1 MNVDLM
7 QRYER
12 EIINNVLHMC
22 LNWNYA
28 YNDSDMRIEKLL
40 KQLKW
45 FNDFADK
52 LEQEDLEM
60 YLKSCEY
67 ADQKERNEIF

>member
-7 QRYER
+7 QKYKT
-12 EIINNVLHMC
+12 NK
-22 LNWNYA
+22 
-28 YNDSDMRIEKLL
+28 MRIDKLL

-67 ADQKERNEIF
+67 ADQKERDEIF

>member
-1 MNVDLM
+1 
-7 QRYER
+7 
-12 EIINNVLHMC
+12 MC
-22 LNWNYA
+22 LNWSYA
-28 YNDSDMRIEKLL
+28 YNDSDMRIDKLL

-67 ADQKERNEIF
+67 ADQKERDEIF

>member
-7 QRYER
+7 QKYKT
-12 EIINNVLHMC
+12 NK
-22 LNWNYA
+22 
-28 YNDSDMRIEKLL
+28 MRIDKLL

-67 ADQKERNEIF
+67 ADQKETDEIF

>member
-7 QRYER
+7 QKYKT
-12 EIINNVLHMC
+12 NK
-22 LNWNYA
+22 
-28 YNDSDMRIEKLL
+28 MRIDKLL

-67 ADQKERNEIF
+67 ADNKETDDIF

>member
-1 MNVDLM
+1 
-7 QRYER
+7 
-12 EIINNVLHMC
+12 
-22 LNWNYA
+22 
-28 YNDSDMRIEKLL
+28 MRIDKIL

-67 ADQKERNEIF
+67 ADNKETDEIF

>member
-7 QRYER
+7 QKYKT
-12 EIINNVLHMC
+12 NK
-22 LNWNYA
+22 
-28 YNDSDMRIEKLL
+28 MRIDKLL

-67 ADQKERNEIF
+67 ADQKERDEIFQK

>member
-1 MNVDLM
+1 MFTLM
-7 QRYER
+7 VHNKETNRV
-12 EIINNVLHMC
+12 ITNK
-22 LNWNYA
+22 
-28 YNDSDMRIEKLL
+28 MRIDKLL

-67 ADQKERNEIF
+67 ADQKETDEIF

>member
-1 MNVDLM
+1 
-7 QRYER
+7 
-12 EIINNVLHMC
+12 MC
-22 LNWNYA
+22 LNWSYA
-28 YNDSDMRIEKLL
+28 YNDSDMRIDKLL

-67 ADQKERNEIF
+67 ADQKERDDIF

>member
-1 MNVDLM
+1 MK
-7 QRYER
+7 Q
-12 EIINNVLHMC
+12 INK
-22 LNWNYA
+22 
-28 YNDSDMRIEKLL
+28 MRIDKLL

-67 ADQKERNEIF
+67 ADQKDRDEIF

>member
-1 MNVDLM
+1 
-7 QRYER
+7 
-12 EIINNVLHMC
+12 
-22 LNWNYA
+22 
-28 YNDSDMRIEKLL
+28 MRIDKLL

-45 FNDFADK
+45 FNDFAHK

-67 ADQKERNEIF
+67 ADQKDRDDIF